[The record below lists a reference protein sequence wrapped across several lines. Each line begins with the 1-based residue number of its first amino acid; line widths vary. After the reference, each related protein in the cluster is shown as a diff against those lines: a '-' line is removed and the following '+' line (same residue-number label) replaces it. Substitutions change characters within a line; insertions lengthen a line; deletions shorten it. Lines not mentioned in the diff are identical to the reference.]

1 MYCPRHVMRL
11 ISSGERDSPVP
22 AVTWLERTLRYM
34 DQMNLP
40 TGRTAYEPW
49 KNVNRTLGNFK
60 KNTGILKGG

>member
-1 MYCPRHVMRL
+1 
-11 ISSGERDSPVP
+11 
-22 AVTWLERTLRYM
+22 M